1 MFDKY
6 DNDKSGGLDEKELTF
21 FFNDL
26 FQVLKIPQV
35 INQEQSREAIKSMDT
50 DNNGVIDK

>member
-6 DNDKSGGLDEKELTF
+6 DTDKSGGLDEKELTL

-26 FQVLKIPQV
+26 FQALKIPQV